1 MSAAPAPNA
10 RAMPLP
16 STWRQFN
23 ALTKPRVIQLIVFCA
38 LIGMVLAVPGAPSWA
53 QVQLAAVACFGI
65 WLVAGAAAAF
75 NCVVEQH
82 IDAKMKR
89 TAWRPTA
96 KGELTNR
103 QTLTFSAVL
112 CAIGSAILWFWV
124 NPLTMWLTFAT
135 FVGYAVIY
143 TVILKPLTP
152 QNIVIGGAS
161 GAMPPVLGWAAMT
174 NTVAPEALILFL
186 IIFLWTPPHFWAL
199 ALYRVEDYRKS
210 GLPMLPVTHGSEFTR
225 LQILL
230 YTLVLLA
237 ATLMPFMMRMS
248 GWFYLVSALALGL
261 GFCGYAFALWRNYS
275 DALARKTFRFSL
287 IHLSLLF
294 AALLIDHYLPW

>member
-1 MSAAPAPNA
+1 MSAAPTSAVPV
-10 RAMPLP
+10 AML
-16 STWRQFN
+16 STWRQFH

-38 LIGMVLAVPGAPSWA
+38 LIGMVLAVPGVPTWP
-53 QVQLAAVACFGI
+53 QVQLAATACLGI

-75 NCVVEQH
+75 NCVVEQR

-89 TAWRPTA
+89 TSWRPTA
-96 KGELTNR
+96 KGQLTNL
-103 QTLTFSAVL
+103 QTLSFSAVL
-112 CAIGSAILWFWV
+112 CAAGSALLYFWV

-161 GAMPPVLGWAAMT
+161 GAMPPVLGWTAMT
-174 NTVAPEALILFL
+174 GVVSPEALVLFL

-230 YTLVLLA
+230 YTFVLFA
-237 ATLMPFMMRMS
+237 ACLMPFMMRMS
-248 GWFYLVSALALGL
+248 GWFYLVSAVLLSI
-261 GFCGYAFALWRNYS
+261 GFCGYAFALWREYS

-294 AALLIDHYLPW
+294 AALLIDHYL